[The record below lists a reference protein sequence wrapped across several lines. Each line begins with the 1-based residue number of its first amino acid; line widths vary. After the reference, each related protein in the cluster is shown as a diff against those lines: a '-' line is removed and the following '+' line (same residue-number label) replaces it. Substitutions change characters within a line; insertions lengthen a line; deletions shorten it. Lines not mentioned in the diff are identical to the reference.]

1 MNPELIHVIDDDAA
15 VRNALSRVLRCAGF
29 DVRAYAS
36 AVEFLVAERDDR
48 PGCVVLDVG
57 LPGMS
62 GVELQAAM
70 ARKESAPPIVF
81 LTGRGTVDLSVRAMK
96 AGAVDFLTKPVKREA
111 LLSAVE
117 SAVACDRKTRAR
129 NEETRAASVG
139 FDKLTRREREVFG
152 QVVRGRLNKQ
162 IADDLGTSVRTV
174 KAHRAQ
180 VMAKMEVGSLA
191 ELVNVA
197 AKLQDSG
204 TA

>member
-1 MNPELIHVIDDDAA
+1 MNSALVHVIDDDAA

-29 DVRAYAS
+29 DVRAYGS
-36 AVEFLVAERDDR
+36 AVEFLVAGRDDR
-48 PGCVVLDVG
+48 PGCLVLDVG

-70 ARKESAPPIVF
+70 ARNDSAPPIVF
-81 LTGRGTVDLSVRAMK
+81 VTGRGSVDTSVRAMK

-117 SAVACDRKTRAR
+117 SALASDTKSRAHNEEARAARAR
-129 NEETRAASVG
+129 
-139 FDKLTRREREVFG
+139 FDKLTPREREVFA

-180 VMAKMEVGSLA
+180 VMTKMEVGSLA

-204 TA
+204 A